1 MLDEVLA
8 IMQGECPVLE
18 RMQSKKIEIC
28 RRQSQ
33 PTILHKTVLGK
44 SSQTTADM
52 MVSRYLDLYQKMLT
66 GAGGET
72 SRKTAKRTMTATHH
86 ATSPD
91 EGAPYFSVIIPCFR
105 SVAVLR
111 DALDSVLVQD
121 EPFEVIV
128 VDGGSDDDTA
138 AIARA
143 HPSHPVVISEPD
155 EGIYDA
161 VNKGMA
167 LATGRLIGVLGS
179 DDTFEPRV
187 FSRLR
192 ARHVETGADIV
203 FGAARMVDAAGNAEL
218 RKDEPYGPGALISG
232 IPFCHN
238 AMFVTP
244 ETFAA
249 VGPYDHLLRIC
260 ADAEWV
266 HRAIKTGRTA
276 AGITDV
282 VVTFSLG
289 GLSTVNVEEIMTETY
304 RIIAAN
310 FGNVTPDE
318 GKILINAARRW
329 GPVEPALEI
338 AARHPDDTLLQTA
351 VAHALSAAPSI
362 LPRDGGGLSVPRR
375 LARGLLKAVG
385 PRRRIT

>member
-1 MLDEVLA
+1 
-8 IMQGECPVLE
+8 
-18 RMQSKKIEIC
+18 
-28 RRQSQ
+28 
-33 PTILHKTVLGK
+33 
-44 SSQTTADM
+44 
-52 MVSRYLDLYQKMLT
+52 
-66 GAGGET
+66 
-72 SRKTAKRTMTATHH
+72 MTAMHH

-91 EGAPYFSVIIPCFR
+91 EGAPYFSVVVPCFR
-105 SVAVLR
+105 SASVLR
-111 DALDSVLVQD
+111 NALDSVIAQD

-128 VDGGSDDDTA
+128 VDGGSEDDTV
-138 AIARA
+138 AIAHA
-143 HPSHPVVISEPD
+143 HPSRPLVISEPD

-179 DDTFEPRV
+179 DDTFEPKV
-187 FSRLR
+187 FSTLR
-192 ARHVETGADIV
+192 ARHVETDADIV

-244 ETFAA
+244 EAFAA
-249 VGPYDHLLRIC
+249 VGPYDLSLRIC

-276 AGITDV
+276 AGIADV

-289 GLSTVNVEEIMTETY
+289 GVSSVNAEEIMTETY
-304 RIIAAN
+304 RSIAAN
-310 FGNVTPDE
+310 FDNLTPDE

-329 GPVEPALEI
+329 GPVEPALEV
-338 AARHPDDTLLQTA
+338 AARHPDDALLQTA
-351 VAHALSAAPSI
+351 VAHALSATRSV
-362 LPRDGGGLSVPRR
+362 LSRDGVRLSVPRR
-375 LARGLLKAVG
+375 LARALLTAVG
-385 PRRRIT
+385 PRRRVKSR